1 MTPKDLATTYFDS
14 WRAKDF
20 ETFRSILA
28 DDATFRG
35 PLGMADGADE
45 LVAGIEG
52 MSQITTGIE
61 VERMLADGPDVLTW
75 FELHTLAAPPAP
87 PADARGKKKGE
98 IRRAPAK
105 PAAKPDLAAK
115 APAPEPV
122 LKDARK
128 REEAKEQPAAARQM
142 ARAGSADCRLP
153 R

>member
-1 MTPKDLATTYFDS
+1 LSFCSIAGTLDHMTPKDLATTYFDS

-75 FELHTLAAPPAP
+75 FQLGTKM
-87 PADARGKKKGE
+87 ADPTSVASWIHAEDGRITRVRVTFDPRE
-98 IRRAPAK
+98 I
-105 PAAKPDLAAK
+105 
-115 APAPEPV
+115 V
-122 LKDARK
+122 
-128 REEAKEQPAAARQM
+128 
-142 ARAGSADCRLP
+142 GG
-153 R
+153 